1 MSSISDGRGQLFV
14 SYLQIYCEVISDL
27 LAIEPETINLGGEN
41 EMNISSPPGLGL
53 TTGVGFNPNH
63 LAIREKNGNVFVEGL
78 SKVRVQCLDDLDE
91 ILKRGERNRNTA
103 STNAN
108 QTSSRSHAAL
118 IIKVIM
124 REEQE
129 GQIVEQPEG
138 LASFC
143 ESTLVIVDLAGSER

>member
-1 MSSISDGRGQLFV
+1 M
-14 SYLQIYCEVISDL
+14 CEPKIG
-27 LAIEPETINLGGEN
+27 NLGCESEVN
-41 EMNISSPPGLGL
+41 LIPIPSPPGLGL

-78 SKVRVQCLDDLDE
+78 STVRVQCLDGLDE
-91 ILKRGERNRNTA
+91 ILRRGERNRNTA

-124 REEQE
+124 REDQDD
-129 GQIVEQPEG
+129 QITDQSDLQSPSEG
-138 LASFC
+138 LTSFC